1 MVPLGHVNGIVK
13 MKKGLKKRD
22 ETKGKSIGFENS
34 KNPAVPHTREGSQKV
49 PKGNDGFIFVTINI
63 CLSSRDGIQINNV

>member
-22 ETKGKSIGFENS
+22 ETKGKSIGLENS
-34 KNPAVPHTREGSQKV
+34 KNPAVSYTRKGCHKV
-49 PKGNDGFIFVTINI
+49 PKGNDGFLFEAIKIG
-63 CLSSRDGIQINNV
+63 LSPRDGIQIINI